1 MSFFCLS
8 IFRLLKN
15 NPAIRNRL
23 SVYERILSR
32 RGFALL
38 RREIDC
44 LRRGFLSFCGR
55 VSMSRARLTRKNS
68 FFPPALRSVRSSRP
82 AQSALTEKRGFR
94 WRELNFIWVQRHAA
108 ARFTSLIRKMCTPHF
123 RGNAWQKR
131 GFAALYYT
139 LSVVLCS
146 LR

>member
-1 MSFFCLS
+1 MKVLRDKYCHIAKISARRTLRLRLRENPS
-8 IFRLLKN
+8 IRKSLLELVFSLFS
-15 NPAIRNRL
+15 RR
-23 SVYERILSR
+23 ERIR
-32 RGFALL
+32 H
-38 RREIDC
+38 
-44 LRRGFLSFCGR
+44 
-55 VSMSRARLTRKNS
+55 ARLWRENS
-68 FFPPALRSVRSSRP
+68 FFPPALRSVRNSRP

-108 ARFTSLIRKMCTPHF
+108 ARFTSLIRKMRTPHF